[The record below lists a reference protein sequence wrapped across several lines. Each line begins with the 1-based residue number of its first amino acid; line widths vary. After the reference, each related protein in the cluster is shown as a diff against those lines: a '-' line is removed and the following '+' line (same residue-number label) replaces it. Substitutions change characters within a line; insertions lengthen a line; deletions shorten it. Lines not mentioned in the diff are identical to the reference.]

1 MTQERADE
9 DVELAKTNFDVLK
22 GWAILTPT
30 GPSGSRMPKCSK
42 MPITAEMNV
51 IAEK

>member
-22 GWAILTPT
+22 GWAIL
-30 GPSGSRMPKCSK
+30 K
-42 MPITAEMNV
+42 I
-51 IAEK
+51 IFYEKKVVCLVLKIKF